1 MMYLGQ
7 IDPRNAMTLRMI
19 MRYVIAVSM
28 IISFAICISPL
39 AWAQSVCLPLP
50 RLLSIMPMGGAAG
63 STFEATI
70 AGENL
75 ENAGELLFDHPG
87 IQATAKRD
95 ANGNREL
102 NKYVITIAPDCPVGL
117 VEARITSRLG
127 ISSARIFSVG
137 NLPESV
143 RTAAN
148 TTLATAMPM
157 AVNSVCN
164 AEVSARAVDHYV
176 FDAQAGKRYIVH
188 CSSRGIDSK
197 LDPVVIVADAQGRDL
212 VVERTGNTLDFTASQ
227 SGKHIIKVHE
237 LTYKGGSG
245 FFYRLT
251 LQELAPES
259 TVPVFPST
267 QSVSAF
273 SWPPT
278 SLPSAAS
285 TMEDE
290 NVDGQSITLP
300 CDIAG
305 RFFPAADVDSYVFQ
319 ATQGDVWWI
328 EVASERLGRPTD
340 PSIVVQQ
347 SQGEGESQKW
357 VDLAEL
363 NDIASPVKVSSNG
376 YAYDGPPFDGG
387 STDILGKIEIK
398 ESGTF
403 RIQLMDLFG
412 GTRRDPRSIYRL
424 IVRKAAPDFAVV
436 AWGLHMELRNGDRNA
451 LSKPLALRAG
461 ATIALEVVAVR
472 RDGFDGEIQ
481 LSMEG
486 LPDGVTAHGLK
497 IAAGK
502 SRGIVLLTASESA
515 NQSLSQAKLIASA
528 TVQDQLVTHP
538 VRIAQ
543 MAWPV
548 PDAWSEIPSPRL
560 VIGLP
565 VSVTTSELAPLTIAA
580 SEKKV
585 YEVKAGEKLTIPLQM
600 KTRSEFSGSVL
611 QLKTFGPAFE
621 SNPVFDVSLTSPT
634 AEGIVNLASIKPA
647 PGDYT
652 IAFYGTAVPKYRY
665 NPLGVG
671 LAENDVRKA
680 EAEVK
685 RISEELAQQ
694 TQALASSPVE
704 KKSEVEQVIASLN
717 MQKQTADAA
726 FNAASNHLKNV
737 TAQAAPRDTAE
748 IVISEPI
755 TIRVLP

>member
-1 MMYLGQ
+1 MMHLGQ
-7 IDPRNAMTLRMI
+7 IHPRNAMTWRN
-19 MRYVIAVSM
+19 IARHAVVGAVFM
-28 IISFAICISPL
+28 LL
-39 AWAQSVCLPLP
+39 ASCTAPGVRAQSVCLPLP

-63 STFEATI
+63 ATFDATV

-75 ENAGELLFDHPG
+75 EEAGELLFDHPG
-87 IQATAKRD
+87 VHATAKRD
-95 ANGNREL
+95 ASGNREP
-102 NKYVITIAPDCPVGL
+102 NKYVISIAADCPVGL

-143 RTAAN
+143 RTAPN
-148 TTLATAMPM
+148 TTLATAMPL

-164 AEVSARAVDHYV
+164 AEVSARAVDHYA
-176 FDAQAGKRYIVH
+176 FAAEAGKRYIVH

-212 VVERTGNTLDFTASQ
+212 VVERTGNTLEFAATQ
-227 SGKHIIKVHE
+227 SGDHVIKVHE
-237 LTYKGGSG
+237 LTYKGGPG

-251 LQELAPES
+251 LQELAPEA

-273 SWPPT
+273 SWPPA
-278 SLPSAAS
+278 SLPDAPS

-300 CDIAG
+300 CDIGG

-319 ATQGDVWWI
+319 ATQGEVWWI

-347 SQGEGESQKW
+347 SQGEGANQKW
-357 VDLAEL
+357 ADLAEL

-398 ESGTF
+398 DSGTF
-403 RIQLMDLFG
+403 RILVTDLFG
-412 GTRRDPRSIYRL
+412 GTRRDPRNVYRL
-424 IVRKAAPDFAVV
+424 IVRRAAPDFAVV

-481 LSMEG
+481 LAMEG
-486 LPDGVTAHGLK
+486 LPDGVTAQGLK

-502 SRGIVLLTASESA
+502 SRGIVLLTASESTD
-515 NQSLSQAKLIASA
+515 QSLSHAQLIASA
-528 TVQDQLVTHP
+528 TVQDQRVTHP

-548 PDAWSEIPSPRL
+548 PDAWNEIPSPRL
-560 VIGLP
+560 VRGLP
-565 VSVTTSELAPLTIAA
+565 VSVTTSEVAPLTIVA

-585 YEVKAGEKLTIPLQM
+585 YEIKAGEKIAIPLQL
-600 KTRSEFSGSVL
+600 KTRSEFSGSIL
-611 QLKTFGPAFE
+611 QIRTFGPAFE
-621 SNPVFDVSLTSPT
+621 ANPPFDVSLASPT
-634 AEGIVNLASIKPA
+634 AEGMVNLASIKPA

-652 IAFYGTAVPKYRY
+652 IAFYGTAVAKYRY

-671 LAENDVRKA
+671 LAENEVRKA
-680 EAEVK
+680 EAEVQ
-685 RISEELAQQ
+685 RIAEVLAQQ
-694 TQALASSPVE
+694 TRTLASSPAE
-704 KKSEVEQVIASLN
+704 KKSEVEQTLGSLT
-717 MQKQTADAA
+717 MQKQAADAA
-726 FNAASNHLKNV
+726 LNAASNHLKNV

-748 IVISEPI
+748 IVISEPV